1 MLGVDGFRQP
11 ASIAVIKVRSRR
23 ATTRRIARASFPSE
37 PALRAPPATSHNYL
51 DCSCSSAVLPFRLCC
66 LRDMVFVGLPSHLP
80 RRTRGVIVLR
90 YFLLALFAV
99 AVFLSPAVRGQG
111 Q

>member
-51 DCSCSSAVLPFRLCC
+51 DCSCSSTFLLFRLCC
-66 LRDMVFVGLPSHLP
+66 LRDMVALGLRSHLP
-80 RRTRGVIVLR
+80 RRIRALIVFR
-90 YFLLALFAV
+90 YFLLALFPV
-99 AVFLSPAVRGQG
+99 
-111 Q
+111 